1 MARWIRRARYEFDK
15 RIAAGTGAMIGWLAG
30 LCAAIVLGGA
40 LVIQLGR
47 LKDPSLTQPGFAEAV
62 WAALT
67 RVMDPGTMASDQNWA
82 YRTLTLA
89 VTIAG
94 IFVFGSLIAVLTTWI
109 GGQVDRLRRGRS
121 PIVERGHTV
130 VLGWSSSALSIIDQL
145 VKADPSNRD
154 RIAVMAP
161 RDKLEM
167 EEQIN
172 LKVGRAVRRGIVVCR
187 TGDPLD
193 PHDLALVNPA
203 EARAVVILSPDSAY
217 PDAEVIKTMMAL
229 ARQADGTS
237 NGYRIAAEI
246 RDRRNLEAARLAGG
260 RATRLVYAD
269 ELIARI
275 IVQSCRQSG
284 MSAVYLELLDF
295 DDCEIQPKAAPWLA
309 GTAFGD
315 SLLAFDDVTPIGV
328 ASADGAI
335 EIHPPLDRVIGEG
348 DALVTISADR
358 LQKLVQAPGASHVQ
372 TELLRRR
379 EHVPAPPE
387 HALILG
393 WNRRGP
399 LIVNELGLY
408 LPQGSKV
415 TVVADTARVA
425 DEVAAACGQD
435 ALVERCL
442 KGDTTD
448 SALLASL
455 DVPRYDHVIVLGY
468 TEELDAQQ
476 ADTRTLVTL
485 LHLRNLAAGSE
496 QRFNIVTEMLDDQTR
511 ELAEV
516 TGADDFV
523 VSERLVS
530 LMLAQVSQDERV
542 QQALEALLDP
552 EGSKIFI
559 RPIGDY
565 IATGEGVT
573 FATVVEAA
581 RRRGEIALGYR
592 QAGAGGAGRCVV
604 KLNPSKAGAI
614 RFGAG
619 DGVVVLA
626 AR

>member
-1 MARWIRRARYEFDK
+1 MARWVARARYEFDK
-15 RIAAGTGAMIGWLAG
+15 RIAAGTGAMIGWLAA
-30 LCAAIVLGGA
+30 LCAAIVVGA
-40 LVIQLGR
+40 ALTIELAR
-47 LKDPSLTQPGFAEAV
+47 LKDPSLAKPGFAEAL

-67 RVMDPGTMASDQNWA
+67 RVMDPGTMASDQAWSFRA
-82 YRTLTLA
+82 LTLL

-94 IFVFGSLIAVLTTWI
+94 IFVFGSLIAVLTAWI

-145 VKADPSNRD
+145 VKADPSHRD
-154 RIAVMAP
+154 RIAVMAL

-167 EEQIN
+167 EEQVN
-172 LKVGRAVRRGIVVCR
+172 LKVDRAARRGIVICR

-193 PHDLALVNPA
+193 PLDLSLVSPG
-203 EARAVVILSPDSAY
+203 EAKAVVILSPDSAY

-229 ARQADGTS
+229 ARQAEGRS

-260 RATRLVYAD
+260 GAARLVYAD

-295 DDCEIQPKAAPWLA
+295 DDCEIQPKPAPWLA
-309 GTAFGD
+309 GTKFGD
-315 SLLAFDDVTPIGV
+315 SLLALDDATPIGV
-328 ASADGAI
+328 ASADGVI
-335 EIHPPLDRVIGEG
+335 EIHPPLDRVIGDGE
-348 DALVTISADR
+348 ALVTISADR
-358 LQKLVQAPGASHVQ
+358 LQKLTQAPTPSVQ
-372 TELLRRR
+372 SELIRRR
-379 EHVPAPPE
+379 EHVPAQPE
-387 HALILG
+387 RALILG

-399 LIVNELGLY
+399 LIVKELGFY
-408 LPQGSKV
+408 LPEGSRV
-415 TVVADTARVA
+415 TVVADTGRVA
-425 DEVAAACGQD
+425 EEVAAACGEGD
-435 ALVERCL
+435 LVERCL
-442 KGDTTD
+442 TGDTTD
-448 SALLASL
+448 STLLASL
-455 DVPRYDHVIVLGY
+455 DLPKYDHVIVLGY
-468 TEELDAQQ
+468 TEDLDAQQ

-485 LHLRNLAAGSE
+485 LHLRNIAAGSA
-496 QRFNIVTEMLDDQTR
+496 QKFNIVTEMLDDQTR

-530 LMLAQVSQDERV
+530 LMLAQVSQDEIV
-542 QQALEALLDP
+542 QRALEALLDP
-552 EGSKIFI
+552 QGSKIFI

-565 IATGEGVT
+565 VATGENVT
-573 FATVVEAA
+573 FATIVEAA

-592 QAGAGGAGRCVV
+592 QAGAAGTGRCFV
-604 KLNPSKAGAI
+604 KLNQSKAATI
-614 RFGAG
+614 RFKGE

>member
-1 MARWIRRARYEFDK
+1 MARWVQRARYEFDK
-15 RIAAGTGAMIGWLAG
+15 RVAAGTGAMIGWLAFM
-30 LCAAIVLGGA
+30 CAAIVIGA
-40 LVIQLGR
+40 ALIIQMGR
-47 LKDPSLTQPGFAEAV
+47 LKDPSLTKPGFAEAV

-82 YRTLTLA
+82 YRA
-89 VTIAG
+89 VTLLVTVAG
-94 IFVFGSLIAVLTTWI
+94 IFVFGSLIAVLTAWI
-109 GGQVDRLRRGRS
+109 GGQVERLRRGRS

-193 PHDLALVNPA
+193 PHDLALVNPG
-203 EARAVVILSPDSAY
+203 EAKAVVILSPDSAH

-229 ARQADGTS
+229 AKQAEGAAS
-237 NGYRIAAEI
+237 GYRIAAEI
-246 RDRRNLEAARLAGG
+246 RDRKNLEAARLAGG
-260 RATRLVYAD
+260 GAARLVYAD

-275 IVQSCRQSG
+275 VVQSCRQSG

-295 DDCEIQPKAAPWLA
+295 DDCEIQPKSAAWLT
-309 GTAFGD
+309 GKTFGD
-315 SLLAFDDVTPIGV
+315 ALLAFDDVTPIGL
-328 ASADGAI
+328 AGANGAM
-335 EIHPPLDRVIGEG
+335 EINPALDRVIDEGE
-348 DALVTISADR
+348 ALVTISADR
-358 LQKLVQAPGASHVQ
+358 LQKLVPIPGPPPVQAD
-372 TELLRRR
+372 LIRRR
-379 EHVPAPPE
+379 EHMPAAPE

-399 LIVNELGLY
+399 LVVNELGFY
-408 LPQGSKV
+408 LPEGSKV
-415 TVVADTARVA
+415 TVVADTDRVA
-425 DEVAAACGQD
+425 DDIAAACGQAAIID
-435 ALVERCL
+435 RCL

-455 DVPRYDHVIVLGY
+455 DVPRHDHVIVLGY

-485 LHLRNLAAGSE
+485 LHLRNLAAHDE
-496 QRFNIVTEMLDDQTR
+496 RRFNIVTEMLDDQTR

-542 QQALEALLDP
+542 QQALERLLDP

-559 RPIGDY
+559 RPVGDY
-565 IATGEGVT
+565 VVTGEEVT

-581 RRRGEIALGYR
+581 RQRGEIALGYR
-592 QAGAGGAGRCVV
+592 LRGNGGGERGVV
-604 KLNPSKAGAI
+604 KLNPSKAAAV
-614 RFGAG
+614 RFGAK